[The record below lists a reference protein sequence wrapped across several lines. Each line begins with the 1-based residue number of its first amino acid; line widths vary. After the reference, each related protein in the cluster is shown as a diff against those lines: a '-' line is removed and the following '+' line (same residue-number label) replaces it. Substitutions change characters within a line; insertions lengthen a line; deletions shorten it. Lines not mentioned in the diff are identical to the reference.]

1 MDKKQFVIKIL
12 FAIPTS
18 ILAYG
23 VYRLLNYLVFE
34 LITYIYWVDIW
45 WKTEHFLYNIL
56 IGIFAAYFF
65 AEVLSWFHQKT
76 NDKLVGYLESCFLVW
91 LFIMWGMVSN
101 SQYYLIIIESKV
113 LEICLLIICL
123 AVMVIVSLLRKKNR
137 YCFPKEWKMRN
148 VLIIITLSFWVY
160 SWILLVLYFMIDK
173 LAYVITGI
181 LFTFCFVAFHRISKE
196 KYLWKITR
204 VYALAMSVVMIISG
218 IYIYQQL
225 QFHTDTLEKLVRIVL
240 WQNGAYITF
249 GIAMLLGELIAWISH
264 IGREFEKKIIEK
276 RNAQNKEE

>member
-137 YCFPKEWKMRN
+137 YSVYFLFCGFSSYIKRKIFMEDYKSVCACYERRNDYFRHLYLSAITISYRYFRKTCKNSIVAEWCIYNIWNCYVTRR
-148 VLIIITLSFWVY
+148 
-160 SWILLVLYFMIDK
+160 
-173 LAYVITGI
+173 AYCMD
-181 LFTFCFVAFHRISKE
+181 FTYRERIRE
-196 KYLWKITR
+196 K
-204 VYALAMSVVMIISG
+204 
-218 IYIYQQL
+218 
-225 QFHTDTLEKLVRIVL
+225 
-240 WQNGAYITF
+240 N
-249 GIAMLLGELIAWISH
+249 
-264 IGREFEKKIIEK
+264 
-276 RNAQNKEE
+276 N